1 MLNPDLRSIAH
12 HRAMASSESSSPPR
26 PRQPPRP
33 RLVVQIGVTGHRP
46 NRLSPDVAAALP
58 AQCDQILKAIEA
70 LAFRAHDP
78 LIHSPEPPLL
88 RVLSPLAEGAD
99 RIVANAGL
107 SLGADLQCP
116 LPFHEE
122 EYCRDFA
129 SESSRD
135 EFHALLAKASAVFQI
150 NGTHDAADVAYERVG
165 RFVLEQSDFLIA
177 IWDGEPAAGRGGTT
191 QIVEEALE
199 QNIPVIWLHASL
211 QNPPCILLIDESGD
225 RPAFP
230 PAELDSR
237 FALRFSQSKA
247 GSDLNFSRIYCAEKQ
262 PRFDFGRIFRIFRD
276 VLAKGKIRKGS
287 WRIADFEPSARAEW
301 AKMIAAPPA
310 LPEDTQRYL
319 LDKLCPHYAWA
330 DGLSGYYAGLLRSS
344 SLATNLLSAS
354 AVLVAMLGMLGHG
367 YHLESRRIPELT
379 EFALIAFILLITWHG
394 RRKSWHERWLNY
406 RQLAELLRQYC
417 YLAPLGCA
425 LATPPPPA
433 HFGSDADRSWV
444 DGMFRTIARDLG
456 LAPAIINPGYLV
468 SIGKL
473 IESILDDQVGYH
485 RSNSGTLTKLSHRLH
500 HIGTTLF
507 VLTLLG
513 CVVHVF
519 SNQINRDSF
528 WFLIL
533 ATVPPAFGAAFY
545 AIASHGEFART
556 ADRSRAMAAELSSLQ
571 SIDLKNALDS
581 KDDTFAAL
589 REAAQRIAGVMIA
602 ETMDWSFV
610 FRYRTLNLPG

>member
-1 MLNPDLRSIAH
+1 MLNAALRSIVH
-12 HRAMASSESSSPPR
+12 HRAMATSESSS
-26 PRQPPRP
+26 PPRP

-58 AQCDQILKAIEA
+58 AQCDQILKAIAA
-70 LAFRAHDP
+70 LASRAHDP
-78 LIHSPEPPLL
+78 LLHSSEPPLL
-88 RVLSPLAEGAD
+88 RILSPLAEGAD
-99 RIVANAGL
+99 RIVASAGL
-107 SLGADLQCP
+107 ALGADLQCP

-122 EYCRDFA
+122 EYCRDF
-129 SESSRD
+129 STESSRD
-135 EFHALLAKASAVFQI
+135 EFHALLAKATAVFQI
-150 NGTHDAADVAYERVG
+150 DGARDAADIAYERVG

-177 IWDGEPAAGRGGTT
+177 IWNGEPAAGRGGTA
-191 QIVEEALE
+191 QIVEEALA

-211 QNPPCILLIDESGD
+211 QKRPCVLFRGESGE
-225 RPAFP
+225 PQLLP
-230 PAELDSR
+230 LAELNSR
-237 FALRFSQSKA
+237 FASRFSQCNT
-247 GSDLNFSRIYCAEKQ
+247 GSGMNFSRIYCAEKQ

-276 VLAKGKIRKGS
+276 LLAKGKFRKGS
-287 WRIADFEPSARAEW
+287 WRIAAFEPSARADW
-301 AKMIAAPPA
+301 SKMISMPPAPP
-310 LPEDTQRYL
+310 ENTQRYL

-354 AVLVAMLGMLGHG
+354 AVLVAVLGMLGHG
-367 YHLESRRIPELT
+367 YHMEGRRIPEIT

-417 YLAPLGCA
+417 YLSPLGCA

-433 HFGSDADRSWV
+433 HFGSGADRSWV

-456 LAPAIINPGYLV
+456 LAPAIISRGYLA

-473 IESILDDQVGYH
+473 IESILNDQVGYH
-485 RSNSGTLTKLSHRLH
+485 QGNSGTLTKLSHRLH
-500 HIGTTLF
+500 HIGTSLF
-507 VLTLLG
+507 VITLLG
-513 CVVHVF
+513 CVVHIF
-519 SNQINRDSF
+519 SNQLNRDSF
-528 WFLIL
+528 WFLML

-571 SIDLKNALDS
+571 SIDLKNALAS
-581 KDDTFAAL
+581 TGDTFVAL

>member
-1 MLNPDLRSIAH
+1 MLNADLRSIVH
-12 HRAMASSESSSPPR
+12 HRAMATSESSS
-26 PRQPPRP
+26 PPRP

-46 NRLSPDVAAALP
+46 NRLSPDVAATVP
-58 AQCDQILKAIEA
+58 AQCDQILKAIAA
-70 LAFRAHDP
+70 LASRAHDP
-78 LIHSPEPPLL
+78 LLHSPEPPLL
-88 RVLSPLAEGAD
+88 RILSPLAEGAD
-99 RIVANAGL
+99 RIVADAGL
-107 SLGADLQCP
+107 ALGADLQCP

-122 EYCRDFA
+122 EYCRDF
-129 SESSRD
+129 STESSRD

-150 NGTHDAADVAYERVG
+150 DGARDAADVAYERVG

-177 IWDGEPAAGRGGTT
+177 IWNGEPAAGRGGTA
-191 QIVEEALE
+191 QIVEEALA

-211 QNPPCILLIDESGD
+211 QKRPSVLFRGESGE
-225 RPAFP
+225 PQLLP
-230 PAELDSR
+230 LVELSSR
-237 FALRFSQSKA
+237 FASRFSQCNV
-247 GSDLNFSRIYCAEKQ
+247 GSGMNFSRIYCAEKQ
-262 PRFDFGRIFRIFRD
+262 PKFDFGRIFRIFRD
-276 VLAKGKIRKGS
+276 LLAKGKFRRGS

-301 AKMIAAPPA
+301 VKMISGPPS
-310 LPEDTQRYL
+310 PPKDTQRYL

-367 YHLESRRIPELT
+367 YHLEGRRIPELT

-394 RRKSWHERWLNY
+394 RRKCWHERWLNY

-417 YLAPLGCA
+417 YLSPLGCA

-433 HFGSDADRSWV
+433 HFGAGADRSWV

-456 LAPAIINPGYLV
+456 LAPATINPGYLA

-485 RSNSGTLTKLSHRLH
+485 QSNSGTLTKLSHRLH

-507 VLTLLG
+507 VITLLG

-528 WFLIL
+528 WFLML

-556 ADRSRAMAAELSSLQ
+556 ADRSRAMALELSSLQ
-571 SIDLKNALDS
+571 SIDLKNALNS
-581 KDDTFAAL
+581 IDDAFAAL